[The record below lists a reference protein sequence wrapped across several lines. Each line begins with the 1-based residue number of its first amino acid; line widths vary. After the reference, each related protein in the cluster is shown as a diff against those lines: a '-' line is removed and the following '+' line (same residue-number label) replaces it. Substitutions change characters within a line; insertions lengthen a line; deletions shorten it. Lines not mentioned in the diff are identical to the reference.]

1 MLYGKPIQL
10 SKQEDNKNKPPE
22 FRKKVFQKAIK
33 KVHENK
39 EFTADMLEDKEV
51 VDVIRE
57 TYKVLNHG
65 IDHAI
70 AQEVP
75 TELTTALKENT
86 FIFSGFKTYH
96 LLKEASLLLTDEKGG
111 FKPFY
116 KFERDVLKVHNAYNR
131 NYLNAEYN
139 YAVQATQMAVK
150 WQTELSQATDRYNLQ
165 FRTAGDEKVR
175 DSHATLHNTT
185 LPADDPFWDNYLP
198 PLGWNC
204 RCTTVRVLKGKYEL
218 SDSKE
223 KIKLAEQTTDTPKLR
238 IFRFNPGK
246 IMKLFPPKHPYFPK
260 GCEGCGLKLARQFPA
275 SEKCKA
281 CKIIEALKN
290 KEQRKSK
297 KQEVKDLEIKTKKVY
312 KGLIETKLFKN
323 VYITNKSIEKS
334 LNKNRGNYDTQKEIL
349 KEFKN
354 IDKYIKEYRGTIE
367 LLPPNSSTKQKK
379 KPNIV
384 GYVNFRT
391 KNGKFEICLEKDI
404 AFSRNDYKLYYIEK
418 VKDLKGKI
426 D

>member
-1 MLYGKPIQL
+1 MLYGKTIQF
-10 SKQEDNKNKPPE
+10 SKEKDNKNTPPK

-33 KVHENK
+33 KVHKKK

-65 IDHAI
+65 IDQNI

-150 WQTELSQATDRYNLQ
+150 WQTELSKGTDRYNLQ

-185 LPADDPFWDNYLP
+185 LSADDPFWDNYLP

-223 KIKLAEQTTDTPKLR
+223 KIKLAEKATGTPKLKM
-238 IFRFNPGK
+238 FRFNPGK
-246 IMKLFPPKHPYFPK
+246 TMKLFPPKHPYFPK
-260 GCEGCGLKLARQFPA
+260 GCEGCNLKLSRQFPA

-281 CKIIEALKN
+281 CTIIKKLKSLSAKNSRKWAKENLQGKTIKHPKLNQEIKIIGYSVKEFTNQPHKHFFEKNRLLKEIKN
-290 KEQRKSK
+290 VVKNADYKGITYHKGRKSHIF
-297 KQEVKDLEIKTKKVY
+297 E
-312 KGLIETKLFKN
+312 
-323 VYITNKSIEKS
+323 
-334 LNKNRGNYDTQKEIL
+334 
-349 KEFKN
+349 
-354 IDKYIKEYRGTIE
+354 IE
-367 LLPPNSSTKQKK
+367 LKGDKSWIIANEDKHRGLYLHSISDSSKVLTDIK
-379 KPNIV
+379 KP
-384 GYVNFRT
+384 T
-391 KNGKFEICLEKDI
+391 
-404 AFSRNDYKLYYIEK
+404 
-418 VKDLKGKI
+418 
-426 D
+426 